1 MGIDIQAGSS
11 PLSSK
16 EPKYSVVILKDGELV
31 DSYEDLPLYKLLR
44 LVIEHHVDVI
54 AVDNVFELASSIDKL
69 EKLMELIPHTCKI
82 VQVTKTGAEFVSTRE
97 LSKELFGSGTDLTPL
112 KTAYLNALA
121 ALKGYGSEVQVFSNK
136 TKIVITRGR
145 NVSQGGMSQERFK
158 RSIKA
163 GILQA
168 TREIKKI
175 LDENNLEYDMMVK
188 KSRGGLE
195 KSVFIVYAPRE
206 SLYGLIK
213 PVSYKNV
220 KIVIKPFKSS
230 PVVANT
236 GSHKPLIMG
245 IDPGMTVGV
254 ALIDLEGR
262 PVFAKSWRTIDRYEI
277 ISAIS
282 SYGKVVVIATDV
294 SNPPELVKKIGSL
307 LGAIVYAPERDITV
321 DEKNK
326 IISELRETYDFTIED
341 SHVRDAL
348 VAALKAYRHYLNTIL
363 EVKSKL
369 RNIEGVDTYSV
380 ISEVIKGRSLS
391 EVIEQIYRSR
401 VQERPKPIEV
411 KHEPPVQLERISN
424 TSLKERVKSLE
435 AMILKLSNDL
445 KEKEMMIKDLETEV
459 RLLKSRRNY
468 NEDYER
474 KISTLEVNVAN
485 LARRLEDARAVIEAL
500 EKERMWLKDLVLKVS
515 EGSYILLP
523 KAIDLNKVVEDNSL
537 KEKVSKHRGVF
548 TSELGIVESKTVEFL
563 KSIKGY
569 VVTSKNQ
576 AVDSRVLRIPVIK
589 AEVVG
594 ELEDYVVLKRDV
606 EKIAGE
612 IWQELE
618 YIEALEARERIRKLI
633 EEYQK
638 SRGIKK

>member
-1 MGIDIQAGSS
+1 MGVDIQAGSS

-44 LVIEHHVDVI
+44 LVIEYHVDVI

-82 VQVTKTGAEFVSTRE
+82 VQVTKTGAEFISTRE

-230 PVVANT
+230 PVVSNT

-321 DEKNK
+321 YEKNK

-485 LARRLEDARAVIEAL
+485 LARRLEEARAVIEAL
-500 EKERMWLKDLVLKVS
+500 EKERMWLRDLVVKVS

>member
-82 VQVTKTGAEFVSTRE
+82 VQVTKTGAEFISTRE

-112 KTAYLNALA
+112 KTAYLNALV

-326 IISELRETYDFTIED
+326 IISELRKTYDFTIED

-485 LARRLEDARAVIEAL
+485 LARRLEEARAVIEAL
-500 EKERMWLKDLVLKVS
+500 EKERMWLRDLVVKVS

>member
-31 DSYEDLPLYKLLR
+31 ASYEDLPLYKLLR

-82 VQVTKTGAEFVSTRE
+82 VQVTKTGAEFISTRE

-121 ALKGYGSEVQVFSNK
+121 VLKGYGSEVQVFSNK

-230 PVVANT
+230 PVVVNT

-277 ISAIS
+277 ISVIS

-401 VQERPKPIEV
+401 VEERPKPIEV

-485 LARRLEDARAVIEAL
+485 LARRLEEARAVIEAL
-500 EKERMWLKDLVLKVS
+500 EKERMWLRDLVVKVS

-618 YIEALEARERIRKLI
+618 YIEALEARERMRKLI

>member
-44 LVIEHHVDVI
+44 LVIEYHVDVI

-82 VQVTKTGAEFVSTRE
+82 VQVTKTGAEFISTRE

-213 PVSYKNV
+213 PVSCKNV

-262 PVFAKSWRTIDRYEI
+262 PVFTKSWRTIDRYEI

-485 LARRLEDARAVIEAL
+485 LARRLEEARAVIEAL
-500 EKERMWLKDLVLKVS
+500 EKERMWLRDLVVKVS

>member
-31 DSYEDLPLYKLLR
+31 ASYEDLPLYKLLR

-69 EKLMELIPHTCKI
+69 EKLLELIPHTCKI
-82 VQVTKTGAEFVSTRE
+82 VQVTKSGAGFVSTRE
-97 LSKELFGSGTDLTPL
+97 LSKELFGSETDLTPL

-168 TREIKKI
+168 TKEIKKI

-277 ISAIS
+277 FSAIS

-294 SNPPELVKKIGSL
+294 SNPPQLVKKIGSL

-321 DEKNK
+321 DEKNR
-326 IISELRETYDFTIED
+326 IISELREKYDFTIEN

-348 VAALKAYRHYLNTIL
+348 VAALKAHRHYLNTIL

-411 KHEPPVQLERISN
+411 KHEPPVQLERISY

-445 KEKEMMIKDLETEV
+445 KEKEMMIKDLETEA
-459 RLLKSRRNY
+459 RLLKSRRSY

-485 LARRLEDARAVIEAL
+485 LARRLEEARAVIEAL
-500 EKERMWLKDLVLKVS
+500 NKERMWLKDLILKVS

-523 KAIDLNKVVEDNSL
+523 KAIELNKVVEDNSL
-537 KEKVSKHRGVF
+537 KEKVSKYRGVF

-618 YIEALEARERIRKLI
+618 YIEAFEARERVRKLI

>member
-31 DSYEDLPLYKLLR
+31 ASYEDLPLYKLLR

-82 VQVTKTGAEFVSTRE
+82 VQVTKTGAEFISTRE

-230 PVVANT
+230 PIVANT

-401 VQERPKPIEV
+401 VQERSKPIEV

-445 KEKEMMIKDLETEV
+445 KEKGMMIKDLETEV

-485 LARRLEDARAVIEAL
+485 LARRLEEARAVIEAL
-500 EKERMWLKDLVLKVS
+500 EKERMWLRDLVVKVS

-612 IWQELE
+612 VWQELE

>member
-31 DSYEDLPLYKLLR
+31 ASYEDLPLYKLLR

-69 EKLMELIPHTCKI
+69 EKLLELIPHTCKI
-82 VQVTKTGAEFVSTRE
+82 VQVTKSGAGFVSTRE
-97 LSKELFGSGTDLTPL
+97 LSKELFGSETDLTPL

-168 TREIKKI
+168 TKEIKKI

-277 ISAIS
+277 FSAIS

-294 SNPPELVKKIGSL
+294 SNPPQLVKKIGSL

-321 DEKNK
+321 DEKNR
-326 IISELRETYDFTIED
+326 IISELREKYDFTIEN

-348 VAALKAYRHYLNTIL
+348 VAALKAHRHYLNTIL

-411 KHEPPVQLERISN
+411 KHEPPVQLERISY

-445 KEKEMMIKDLETEV
+445 KEKEMMIKDLETEA
-459 RLLKSRRNY
+459 RLLKSRRSY

-485 LARRLEDARAVIEAL
+485 LARRLEEARAVIEAL
-500 EKERMWLKDLVLKVS
+500 DKERMWLKDLILKVS

-523 KAIDLNKVVEDNSL
+523 KAIELNKVVEDNSL
-537 KEKVSKHRGVF
+537 KEKVSKYRGVF
-548 TSELGIVESKTVEFL
+548 TPELGIVESKTVEFL

-618 YIEALEARERIRKLI
+618 YIEAFEARERVRKLI

>member
-44 LVIEHHVDVI
+44 LVIEYHVDVI

-82 VQVTKTGAEFVSTRE
+82 VQVTKTGAEFISTRE

-230 PVVANT
+230 PVVSNT

-411 KHEPPVQLERISN
+411 KHETPVQLERISN

-485 LARRLEDARAVIEAL
+485 LARRLEEARAVIEAL
-500 EKERMWLKDLVLKVS
+500 EKERMWLRDLVVKVS

-589 AEVVG
+589 AGVVG
-594 ELEDYVVLKRDV
+594 ELEDYVVLKSDV

>member
-31 DSYEDLPLYKLLR
+31 ASYEDLPLYKLLR

-69 EKLMELIPHTCKI
+69 EKLLELIPHTCKI
-82 VQVTKTGAEFVSTRE
+82 VQVTKSGAGFVSTRE
-97 LSKELFGSGTDLTPL
+97 LSKELFGSETDLTPL

-168 TREIKKI
+168 TKEIKKI

-277 ISAIS
+277 FSAIS

-294 SNPPELVKKIGSL
+294 SNPPQLVKKIGSL

-321 DEKNK
+321 DEKNR
-326 IISELRETYDFTIED
+326 IISELREKYDFTIEN

-348 VAALKAYRHYLNTIL
+348 VAALKAHRHYLNTIL

-411 KHEPPVQLERISN
+411 KHEPPVQLERISY

-445 KEKEMMIKDLETEV
+445 KEKEMMIKDLETEA
-459 RLLKSRRNY
+459 RLLKSRRSY

-485 LARRLEDARAVIEAL
+485 LARRLEEARAVIEAL
-500 EKERMWLKDLVLKVS
+500 NKERMWLKDLILKVS

-523 KAIDLNKVVEDNSL
+523 KAIELNKVVEDNSL
-537 KEKVSKHRGVF
+537 KEKVSKYRGVF

-594 ELEDYVVLKRDV
+594 ELEDYVVLKRNV

-618 YIEALEARERIRKLI
+618 YIEALEARERIRKLV

>member
-31 DSYEDLPLYKLLR
+31 ASYEDLPLHKLLR

-82 VQVTKTGAEFVSTRE
+82 VQVTKTGAEFISTRE

-168 TREIKKI
+168 TRDIKKI

-236 GSHKPLIMG
+236 GSRKPLIMG

-294 SNPPELVKKIGSL
+294 PNPPELVKKIGSL

-369 RNIEGVDTYSV
+369 RNIQGVDTYSV

-411 KHEPPVQLERISN
+411 KHEPPVQLESISN

-485 LARRLEDARAVIEAL
+485 LARRLEKARAVIEAL
-500 EKERMWLKDLVLKVS
+500 EKERMWLRDLVVKVS

-537 KEKVSKHRGVF
+537 MEKVSKHRGVF

>member
-82 VQVTKTGAEFVSTRE
+82 VQVTKTGAEFISTRE

-326 IISELRETYDFTIED
+326 IISELRKTYDFTIED

-485 LARRLEDARAVIEAL
+485 LARRLEEARAVIEAL
-500 EKERMWLKDLVLKVS
+500 EKERMWLRDLVVKVS

>member
-31 DSYEDLPLYKLLR
+31 ASYEDLPLYKLLR

-82 VQVTKTGAEFVSTRE
+82 VQVTKTGAEFISTRE

-401 VQERPKPIEV
+401 VQERSKPIEV

-485 LARRLEDARAVIEAL
+485 LARRLEEARAVIEAL
-500 EKERMWLKDLVLKVS
+500 EKERMWLRDLVVKVS

>member
-44 LVIEHHVDVI
+44 LVIEYHVDVI
-54 AVDNVFELASSIDKL
+54 AIDNVFELASSIDKL

-82 VQVTKTGAEFVSTRE
+82 VQVTKTGAEFISTRE

-121 ALKGYGSEVQVFSNK
+121 ALKGYGSEVQVFGNK

-220 KIVIKPFKSS
+220 KILIKPFKSS

-236 GSHKPLIMG
+236 GIHKPLIMG

-326 IISELRETYDFTIED
+326 IISELRGTYDFTIED

-411 KHEPPVQLERISN
+411 KHEPSVQLERISN

-435 AMILKLSNDL
+435 AMILKLSNEL

-485 LARRLEDARAVIEAL
+485 LARRLEEARAVIEAL